1 MIPKPAIPE
10 PMIPEPTIAGEAIQ
24 ALRRDLADIHD
35 SMPRCG
41 RCENFLAVVT
51 QVHSDLDGLVT
62 PAAADARNQLAAWL
76 ADSAGRVK
84 TTNYCEVCV
93 PVGPY
98 ERFSAALASARG
110 DAGDPA

>member
-1 MIPKPAIPE
+1 MTPKPMTPK
-10 PMIPEPTIAGEAIQ
+10 PTTPEPTILGEAIQ
-24 ALRRDLADIHD
+24 TVCRQLADIHD

-51 QVHSDLDGLVT
+51 QVHGDLDGVAT
-62 PAAADARNQLAAWL
+62 PDAVDARKQLAAWL
-76 ADSAGRVK
+76 ADSAGRIK
-84 TTNYCEVCV
+84 TTNHCEVCV

>member
-1 MIPKPAIPE
+1 MTPKPTIPKTTV
-10 PMIPEPTIAGEAIQ
+10 PEPTILGEAIQ
-24 ALRRDLADIHD
+24 TVCRQLADIHD

-51 QVHSDLDGLVT
+51 QVRSDLDGVAT
-62 PAAADARNQLAAWL
+62 ANAADARNQLAAWL

-84 TTNYCEVCV
+84 TTNHCEVCV

-98 ERFSAALASARG
+98 ERFSAALASALG
-110 DAGDPA
+110 DAGDPE

>member
-1 MIPKPAIPE
+1 MIL
-10 PMIPEPTIAGEAIQ
+10 GEAIQ
-24 ALRRDLADIHD
+24 AVRRELADIHG
-35 SMPRCG
+35 SMPRCS

-51 QVHSDLDGLVT
+51 QVHSDLEGIAT
-62 PAAADARNQLAAWL
+62 PSALDARKQLAAWL

-84 TTNYCEVCV
+84 TTNHCEVCV

>member
-1 MIPKPAIPE
+1 MTPKPMTPEPTIPE
-10 PMIPEPTIAGEAIQ
+10 PMTLGEAIQ
-24 ALRRDLADIHD
+24 TVCRQLADIHD

-51 QVHSDLDGLVT
+51 QVHSDLDGVAT
-62 PAAADARNQLAAWL
+62 PDAVDARKQLAAWL
-76 ADSAGRVK
+76 ADSAGRIK
-84 TTNYCEVCV
+84 TANHCEVCV